1 MEYVLFSIIGYL
13 SGSVLYGY
21 ALPKILKGV
30 DVREVSCDKNP
41 GAANAF
47 QYGGFW
53 CGTLVVVLELAK
65 AFLPVFLASK
75 VVDLSGLK
83 FAIVLAAPVIG
94 HAYPLFF
101 KGNGGKSIAA
111 SFGALLGLAPEMK
124 PVLLLV
130 VLYLLFSL
138 VVVINPHFYR
148 SIVTFILFAMGNLAA
163 TPYMGVR
170 AGGFLIGMIV
180 VAKHFVRYQGEQ
192 PEVHVLKGRVQ

>member
-1 MEYVLFSIIGYL
+1 MEYVVFSIIGYV

-21 ALPKILKGV
+21 ALPKLLKGI
-30 DVREVSCDKNP
+30 DVREVSRDKNP
-41 GAANAF
+41 GVANAF

-53 CGTLVVVLELAK
+53 CGSLVVILELAK
-65 AFLPVFLASK
+65 AFLPVFVASK
-75 VVDLSGLK
+75 VVDIAGLK
-83 FAIVLAAPVIG
+83 FALVLAAPVIG
-94 HAYPLFF
+94 HAYPIFF

-124 PVLLLV
+124 PVLLLAL
-130 VLYLLFSL
+130 LYLLFSL

-148 SIVTFILFAMGNLAA
+148 SIITFILFAMGNLAA
-163 TPYMGVR
+163 TPYIGVR

-192 PEVHVLKGRVQ
+192 PEVHLLKGRAQ